1 MTSQIKNLFPTEVM
15 FGHFDYDI
23 INNATQELLT
33 NVNFMSGGD
42 LSQINLLDQDGL
54 PEFKKFIKNHAIPKF
69 VEYTQLV
76 FDYQLELDKCKFKSW
91 TVNGA
96 GHYSLGF
103 HNHSCATLSAVFY
116 MLTENT
122 QTQGGV
128 VRFHDPRFNANRG
141 MLAPFASKHKDYEF
155 LPKSG
160 DFLIF
165 PSYLYHSVSTFHGNL
180 RLIVPVD
187 MYKSII

>member
-1 MTSQIKNLFPTEVM
+1 
-15 FGHFDYDI
+15 
-23 INNATQELLT
+23 
-33 NVNFMSGGD
+33 
-42 LSQINLLDQDGL
+42 
-54 PEFKKFIKNHAIPKF
+54 
-69 VEYTQLV
+69 
-76 FDYQLELDKCKFKSW
+76 
-91 TVNGA
+91 
-96 GHYSLGF
+96 
-103 HNHSCATLSAVFY
+103 